1 MKIQSKAVHKGDRK
15 KPGPQIPVTTPI
27 HTASSFFYDDIEIVD
42 KVFAQEV
49 PGFAY
54 SRYHNPT
61 NEALEELVT
70 ELENGAGTLA
80 TASGMAGLQIA
91 LQAALTDRKKTILA
105 ASALYGATIKL
116 LNTVFEPFGVDI
128 NYVDICDTAA
138 VIGKIDALQPGCV
151 LMESISNPLL
161 RVGEIDR
168 IAERTNQVGASLLV
182 DNTFAS
188 PFLLRPLELGANIVI
203 NSATKYLS
211 GHGDVLGGFVT
222 GDAQHMET
230 VHTLS
235 KIYGPVMSPFSA
247 YLAMRGIKTFPL
259 RMERQCR
266 NAICVFEALKKHPRI
281 KQIHFT
287 GDPAHPDAAVIRRL
301 MPEDLSGA
309 MISFQIDGATREDV
323 FAFLNRLKMIVPA
336 TSLGDVHSMILYP
349 PMSSH
354 RDVSPK
360 QRERMGITDSL
371 VRLSTGIEAAEDII
385 ADLDQALR

>member
-15 KPGPQIPVTTPI
+15 KPGSQIPVTTPI

-70 ELENGAGTLA
+70 ELENGVGTLA
-80 TASGMAGLQIA
+80 TASGMAALQIA

-105 ASALYGATIKL
+105 ANALYGATIKL
-116 LNTVFEPFGVDI
+116 LNAVFEPFGVDI
-128 NYVDICDTAA
+128 NYVDICDTET
-138 VIGKIDALQPGCV
+138 VLKKIDTLQPGCV

-168 IAERTNQVGASLLV
+168 IAERTKETGTSLII

-188 PFLLRPLELGANIVI
+188 PFLIRPLELGANLVV
-203 NSATKYLS
+203 NSATKFLS

-222 GDAQHMET
+222 GDAQHTET

-266 NAICVFEALKKHPRI
+266 NAICVFEALKKNPRI
-281 KQIHFT
+281 KKIHFT
-287 GDPAHPDAAVIRRL
+287 GDSAHPDAAVISRL
-301 MPEDLSGA
+301 MPEGLTGA
-309 MISFQIDGATREDV
+309 MVSFEIDGATREDV